1 MDDLRD
7 PELIARNYDSE
18 ELARFEAAAQRWW
31 DPAGEFGALHAIN
44 PVRTDYIDARAG
56 LAGKRVLDVGCG
68 GGLLCESMA
77 TRGATVTGI
86 DLGETAIEVAR
97 LHAIES
103 GATVDYLRR
112 SAEEHAVE
120 CPAAYDL
127 VTCLEMLE
135 HVPDPAS
142 VVRAVATLVR
152 PGGHVVFSTLNRTAK
167 SYLLA
172 VVGAEY
178 ILGLLPRGTHTYA
191 RFLRPSELAGSCRD
205 AGLELED
212 VTGLEYNPI
221 TKRCRLVEDEA
232 DVNYLMHLRRSS
244 GPSA

>member
-1 MDDLRD
+1 MG
-7 PELIARNYDSE
+7 ELGGSDVTERNYDSE

-31 DPAGEFGALHAIN
+31 DPVGEFRPLHVIN
-44 PVRTDYIDARAG
+44 PLRTDYIDVRAG
-56 LAGKRVLDVGCG
+56 LAGKRVLDIGCG

-77 TRGATVTGI
+77 ARGAKVTGI
-86 DLGETAIEVAR
+86 DLGEAAIEVAR

-103 GATVDYLRR
+103 GADVDYLRR
-112 SAEEHAVE
+112 SAEEHATE
-120 CPAAYDL
+120 RPAAYDI

-142 VVRAVATLVR
+142 VVRAAAALVR

-178 ILGLLPRGTHTYA
+178 VLGLLPRGTHSYA
-191 RFLRPSELAGSCRD
+191 RFLRPSELAGWARD

-221 TKRCRLVEDEA
+221 TKRCRLVEEVA
-232 DVNYLMHLRRSS
+232 DVNYLMHLRRPP
-244 GPSA
+244 GPAA